1 MRDHRRSNRAT
12 SGGTVFG
19 KKTDEEKAAAK
30 RQRQITAA
38 AAAAGLTVM
47 SGQFRAPNQDPVP
60 ADGARITIE
69 RGEEAGK
76 RVTATRVLLT
86 GLFALALKKD
96 MNQLF
101 ITIENGDKVMLC
113 PVPAK
118 KEGAAR
124 ILATMVNG
132 EATGVDKT
140 D

>member
-1 MRDHRRSNRAT
+1 M
-12 SGGTVFG
+12 FG
-19 KKTDEEKAAAK
+19 SRKNDEEKAAAK
-30 RQRQITAA
+30 RQRQITAS

-60 ADGARITIE
+60 VEGARITIE

-113 PVPAK
+113 PVPAR
-118 KEGAAR
+118 KEAQAR
-124 ILATMVNG
+124 VLATLVNG
-132 EATGVDKT
+132 EATGVGKSE
-140 D
+140 

>member
-1 MRDHRRSNRAT
+1 M
-12 SGGTVFG
+12 FG
-19 KKTDEEKAAAK
+19 SKKTPEEKAAAV
-30 RQRQITAA
+30 RQRQVAGA

-47 SGQFRAPNQDPVP
+47 GGKFRAPNQEPVP
-60 ADGARITIE
+60 VEGARITIE

-86 GLFALALKKD
+86 GLFALLLKKD

-101 ITIENGDKVMLC
+101 ITIENGDQVMLC

-132 EATGVDKT
+132 EATGVNKAE
-140 D
+140 

>member
-1 MRDHRRSNRAT
+1 M
-12 SGGTVFG
+12 FG
-19 KKTDEEKAAAK
+19 SKKTEAEKAAAA
-30 RQRQITAA
+30 RQRQITGT
-38 AAAAGLTVM
+38 AAAAGLTVI
-47 SGQFRAPNQDPVP
+47 GGKFRAPNQEPVP
-60 ADGARITIE
+60 VDGAHITIE

-86 GLFALALKKD
+86 GVFALLMKKD

-101 ITIENGDKVMLC
+101 ITIENGEQVMLC

-132 EATGVDKT
+132 EATGVE
-140 D
+140 

>member
-1 MRDHRRSNRAT
+1 M
-12 SGGTVFG
+12 FG
-19 KKTDEEKAAAK
+19 KKSDEGKAAVK

-47 SGQFRAPNQDPVP
+47 GGQFRAPNQDPVP
-60 ADGARITIE
+60 VDGARVTIE

-113 PVPAK
+113 PVSAR
-118 KEGAAR
+118 KEAQAR

-140 D
+140 E

>member
-1 MRDHRRSNRAT
+1 M
-12 SGGTVFG
+12 FG
-19 KKTDEEKAAAK
+19 SKKTPEEKAAVA
-30 RQRQITAA
+30 RQRQITGA

-47 SGQFRAPNQDPVP
+47 GGKFRAPNQEPVP
-60 ADGARITIE
+60 VDGSRITIE

-86 GLFALALKKD
+86 GLFALLLKKD

-101 ITIENGDKVMLC
+101 ITIENGEQVMLC

-124 ILATMVNG
+124 ILATMING
-132 EATGVDKT
+132 EATGVTKAD
-140 D
+140 

>member
-1 MRDHRRSNRAT
+1 M
-12 SGGTVFG
+12 FG
-19 KKTDEEKAAAK
+19 KGKSDEEKAAAK

-38 AAAAGLTVM
+38 AASAGLTVM
-47 SGQFRAPNQDPVP
+47 GGQFRAPNQDPVP
-60 ADGARITIE
+60 VEGARVTIE
-69 RGEEAGK
+69 RGEDAGR

-101 ITIENGDKVMLC
+101 ITIENDGKVMLC

-132 EATGVDKT
+132 EVTGVDKT
-140 D
+140 E

>member
-1 MRDHRRSNRAT
+1 MLGS
-12 SGGTVFG
+12 
-19 KKTDEEKAAAK
+19 KKTDEEKAAAQ
-30 RQRQITAA
+30 RQRQLTAA
-38 AAAAGLTVM
+38 AASAGLTVM
-47 SGQFRAPNQDPVP
+47 GGKFRAPNQQPVP
-60 ADGARITIE
+60 VEGARITIE

-86 GLFALALKKD
+86 GVFALLMKKD

-101 ITIENGDKVMLC
+101 ITIENGDQVMMC

-124 ILATMVNG
+124 ILATMING
-132 EATGVDKT
+132 EATGVTKT

>member
-1 MRDHRRSNRAT
+1 MARTAT
-12 SGGTVFG
+12 TGADVFG
-19 KKTDEEKAAAK
+19 KKSDEEKAAAK
-30 RQRQITAA
+30 RQRQITAT

-47 SGQFRAPNQDPVP
+47 GGQFRAPNQDPVP
-60 ADGARITIE
+60 VDGARITIE

-101 ITIENGDKVMLC
+101 ITIENGDKVMIC
-113 PVPAK
+113 PVPAR
-118 KEGAAR
+118 KEAQAR

-132 EATGVDKT
+132 EATGVDESE
-140 D
+140 

>member
-1 MRDHRRSNRAT
+1 M
-12 SGGTVFG
+12 FG
-19 KKTDEEKAAAK
+19 SKKTDEEKAAAK
-30 RQRQITAA
+30 RMRQITATA
-38 AAAAGLTVM
+38 AGAGLTVM
-47 SGQFRAPNQDPVP
+47 GGQFRAPNQDPVP
-60 ADGARITIE
+60 VDGARITIE

-86 GLFALALKKD
+86 GVFALLLKKD

-140 D
+140 P

>member
-1 MRDHRRSNRAT
+1 M
-12 SGGTVFG
+12 FG
-19 KKTDEEKAAAK
+19 SKKTDEEKAAAK

-47 SGQFRAPNQDPVP
+47 GGKFRAPNQDPI
-60 ADGARITIE
+60 AIDGARITIE

-101 ITIENGDKVMLC
+101 ITIENSNQVMMC

-132 EATGVDKT
+132 EATGVTKGE
-140 D
+140 

>member
-1 MRDHRRSNRAT
+1 M
-12 SGGTVFG
+12 FG
-19 KKTDEEKAAAK
+19 KKSDEEKAAAK

-47 SGQFRAPNQDPVP
+47 GGQFRAPNQDPVP
-60 ADGARITIE
+60 VDGARVTIE
-69 RGEEAGK
+69 RGEDAGK

-113 PVPAK
+113 PVPAM
-118 KEGAAR
+118 KEAQAR
-124 ILATMVNG
+124 ILATLVNG
-132 EATGVDKT
+132 EATGVGGAE
-140 D
+140 

>member
-1 MRDHRRSNRAT
+1 
-12 SGGTVFG
+12 VFG
-19 KKTDEEKAAAK
+19 SKKTDEEKAAAK
-30 RQRQITAA
+30 RMRQITATA
-38 AAAAGLTVM
+38 ASAGLTVM
-47 SGQFRAPNQDPVP
+47 GGQFRAPNQDPVP
-60 ADGARITIE
+60 VEGARITIE

-132 EATGVDKT
+132 EATGVDKAQ
-140 D
+140 

>member
-1 MRDHRRSNRAT
+1 M
-12 SGGTVFG
+12 FG
-19 KKTDEEKAAAK
+19 SKKTPEEKAAAA
-30 RQRQITAA
+30 RQRQITGA

-47 SGQFRAPNQDPVP
+47 GGKFRAPNQEPVP
-60 ADGARITIE
+60 VDGSRITIE

-86 GLFALALKKD
+86 GLFALLLKKD

-101 ITIENGDKVMLC
+101 ITIENGDQVMLC

-124 ILATMVNG
+124 ILATMING
-132 EATGVDKT
+132 EATGVTKAD
-140 D
+140 

>member
-1 MRDHRRSNRAT
+1 M
-12 SGGTVFG
+12 FG
-19 KKTDEEKAAAK
+19 KKSEEEKAAAK

-38 AAAAGLTVM
+38 AASAGLTVM
-47 SGQFRAPNQDPVP
+47 GGQFRAPSQDSVPVE
-60 ADGARITIE
+60 GARITIE

-118 KEGAAR
+118 KEAAAR
-124 ILATMVNG
+124 ILATMING
-132 EATGVDKT
+132 EATGVEESE
-140 D
+140 

>member
-1 MRDHRRSNRAT
+1 M
-12 SGGTVFG
+12 FG
-19 KKTDEEKAAAK
+19 SKKTPEEREAAAW
-30 RQRQITAA
+30 QRRVTGA

-47 SGQFRAPNQDPVP
+47 GGKFRAPNQEPVP
-60 ADGARITIE
+60 VEGARITIE

-101 ITIENGDKVMLC
+101 ITIENNAQVMLC

-132 EATGVDKT
+132 EATGIST
-140 D
+140 AE

>member
-1 MRDHRRSNRAT
+1 MIRSAT
-12 SGGTVFG
+12 TGDNMFG
-19 KKTDEEKAAAK
+19 NKKSDEEKAAAK

-38 AAAAGLTVM
+38 AASAGLTVM
-47 SGQFRAPNQDPVP
+47 GGKFRAPNQDPIP
-60 ADGARITIE
+60 IDGARITIE
-69 RGEEAGK
+69 RGEDAGE

-86 GLFALALKKD
+86 GVFALLMKKD

-101 ITIENGDKVMLC
+101 ITIENSGQVMLC

-124 ILATMVNG
+124 ILATLVNG

-140 D
+140 E

>member
-1 MRDHRRSNRAT
+1 M
-12 SGGTVFG
+12 FG
-19 KKTDEEKAAAK
+19 SKKTDEEKAAAK
-30 RQRQITAA
+30 RQRQITTAA
-38 AAAAGLTVM
+38 ASAGLTVID
-47 SGQFRAPNQDPVP
+47 GKFRAPNQDPVP
-60 ADGARITIE
+60 VEGARITIE

-86 GLFALALKKD
+86 GIFALLLKKD

-101 ITIENGDKVMLC
+101 ITIENGDRVMLC

-140 D
+140 E

>member
-1 MRDHRRSNRAT
+1 M
-12 SGGTVFG
+12 FG
-19 KKTDEEKAAAK
+19 KKKTEEEKAAAA
-30 RQRQITAA
+30 RMRRITGAA
-38 AAAAGLTVM
+38 ASAGLTVM
-47 SGQFRAPNQDPVP
+47 GGQFRAPNQEPVP
-60 ADGARITIE
+60 VEGARVTIE
-69 RGEEAGK
+69 RGEEAGR

-140 D
+140 E

>member
-1 MRDHRRSNRAT
+1 
-12 SGGTVFG
+12 VFG
-19 KKTDEEKAAAK
+19 SKKSDEEKAAAK
-30 RQRQITAA
+30 RMRQITGAA
-38 AAAAGLTVM
+38 ASAGLTVM
-47 SGQFRAPNQDPVP
+47 GGKFRAPNQEPVDV
-60 ADGARITIE
+60 DGARVTIE

-101 ITIENGDKVMLC
+101 ITIENGTQVMLC

-118 KEGAAR
+118 KEAAAR

-132 EATGVDKT
+132 EATGVGKIE
-140 D
+140 

>member
-1 MRDHRRSNRAT
+1 M
-12 SGGTVFG
+12 FG
-19 KKTDEEKAAAK
+19 KKKTEEEKAAAK

-38 AAAAGLTVM
+38 AASAGLTVM
-47 SGQFRAPNQDPVP
+47 AGQFRAPNQDPVP
-60 ADGARITIE
+60 IEGARVTIE
-69 RGEEAGK
+69 RGEDAGR

-140 D
+140 E